1 MKILLHFILIVGSY
15 SLSTENKE
23 ENHDGFSKV
32 STVLNEILNRESLVR
47 LSMVQKMQT
56 LMLGAVDAKQRDET
70 LKENL
75 ENLEKELK
83 AIKDGH
89 EKYREE
95 NQKVQ
100 ENLRNDI
107 RQLQEIQAG
116 AIDDLKNIYWNFSLI
131 VNETCK
137 SEQDAQL
144 QKIQSQLQ
152 SGKQFRYQNTD
163 IV

>member
-1 MKILLHFILIVGSY
+1 MKILFHLILIVGSY
-15 SLSTENKE
+15 SLSFENKTE
-23 ENHDGFSKV
+23 IHDGSSKV

-56 LMLGAVDAKQRDET
+56 LMLGAVEAKQRDET
-70 LKENL
+70 LMKNL
-75 ENLEKELK
+75 ENIEKELQ

-152 SGKQFRYQNTD
+152 SGKQFRY
-163 IV
+163 

>member
-1 MKILLHFILIVGSY
+1 
-15 SLSTENKE
+15 
-23 ENHDGFSKV
+23 
-32 STVLNEILNRESLVR
+32 
-47 LSMVQKMQT
+47 
-56 LMLGAVDAKQRDET
+56 MLGAVEAKQRDET

-75 ENLEKELK
+75 ENLEKELQ

-137 SEQDAQL
+137 SEQV

-152 SGKQFRYQNTD
+152 SGKQL
-163 IV
+163 

>member
-1 MKILLHFILIVGSY
+1 MKILFHLILIVGSY
-15 SLSTENKE
+15 SLSTEKKE
-23 ENHDGFSKV
+23 ENHDGSSKV

-56 LMLGAVDAKQRDET
+56 LMLGAVEAKQRDET

-75 ENLEKELK
+75 ENLEKELQ